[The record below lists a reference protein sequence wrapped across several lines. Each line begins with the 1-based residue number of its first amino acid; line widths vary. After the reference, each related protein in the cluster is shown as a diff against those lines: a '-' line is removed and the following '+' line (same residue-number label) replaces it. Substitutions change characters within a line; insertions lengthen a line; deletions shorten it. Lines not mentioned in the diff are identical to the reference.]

1 MMAPMDESP
10 GRTWAL
16 PGTAADEGAA
26 VDADES
32 SAEAMVEAADPGARA
47 PAAGPTR
54 GTPVLGLRPMTV
66 ADILDGGFAV
76 LKARP
81 QRILGMTALFVVP
94 AQLLIAFLQRDALAS
109 DSVVDIWTAD
119 PTVLEE
125 QANTTTAEVVATFL
139 QLLLPALAL
148 VAIAAALAHLVSGW
162 SVGRDPPAGEMLRL
176 VGRRSWALLASF
188 VLVKLAEGIGILGCY
203 VGVLFVMPLFVSVAP
218 VIGVEGGGPVAAIKR
233 SWQLTGRRYWPVLG
247 IALLMGAV
255 SFILG
260 LGLSF
265 LPQALAAWIGLEA
278 GWPLLA
284 LGQIVQHMLILP
296 FVAAA
301 TVLLYLDLRVRTEG
315 LDIELDASEVFD
327 RGAGRA
333 A

>member
-1 MMAPMDESP
+1 MEDST

-16 PGTAADEGAA
+16 PGTAAGEGTAG
-26 VDADES
+26 DADVSGAGAPVETGD
-32 SAEAMVEAADPGARA
+32 EAAPTPAA
-47 PAAGPTR
+47 PAR

-94 AQLLIAFLQRDALAS
+94 AQLLIAFLQRDALDGGS
-109 DSVVDIWTAD
+109 MVDIWTAD

-125 QANTTTAEVVATFL
+125 QATSTTAEVVATFL
-139 QLLLPALAL
+139 QIALPALAL
-148 VAIAAALAHLVSGW
+148 VAIAAGLAHLVAGW
-162 SVGRDPPAGEMLRL
+162 SVGRDPSAGEMLG
-176 VGRRSWALLASF
+176 VIGRRSWPLLASF
-188 VLVKLAEGIGILGCY
+188 VLVKLAEGVGILGCY
-203 VGVLFVMPLFVSVAP
+203 VGVVFVMPLFVSVAP
-218 VIGVEGGGPVAAIKR
+218 VIGVEGVGPIAAMKR
-233 SWQLTGRRYWPVLG
+233 SWRLTGRRYWPVLG
-247 IALLMGAV
+247 IALLMAAV
-255 SFILG
+255 SFVLG

-265 LPQALAAWIGLEA
+265 LPDTVAAWIGVEA

-284 LGQIVQHMLILP
+284 LGQILQHMLLLP

-315 LDIELDASEVFD
+315 LDIELDAAEVLD
-327 RGAGRA
+327 RGAGHA
-333 A
+333 N